1 MSLTSSFNERAK
13 YQYLLQLSN
22 EQVRALKLGDM
33 PTFDRILAAKRAII
47 DSLVDMK
54 NLVRNDP
61 TLRTVVE
68 QIVQNDHIAERLI
81 YRKMGRIRRELS
93 EIHQFKKARRA
104 YGRNSAKIKPGG
116 FIVDENTPR
125 FLDKA
130 S

>member
-1 MSLTSSFNERAK
+1 MALTSTFNERTK
-13 YQYLLQLSN
+13 YEYLLQLSH
-22 EQVRALKLGDM
+22 EQVRALKLGDI

-47 DSLVDMK
+47 DTLVDMK

-61 TLRTVVE
+61 TVRTVVE
-68 QIVQNDHIAERLI
+68 QIVQNDHTAERLL
-81 YRKMGRIRRELS
+81 YRKIGYIRRQLS

-104 YGRNSAKIKPGG
+104 YGRTIRAKTVPFG
-116 FIVDENTPR
+116 VDENTPR